1 MVSEPGSSEL
11 GSSFSSSTSSL
22 PCHFQAIEAVEELL
36 SSRLCNLFKMKFC
49 SSMAC
54 IEAVLSPSYSLMS
67 ALKKEGNW
75 KHVQAFPIHCPRR
88 NLPRRKLSALVLVW
102 RLKHEERR
110 CLWHGGFKE
119 KGHVKKEMLVCP
131 FMMQIAL
138 EAQGTSTGSLVV
150 S

>member
-22 PCHFQAIEAVEELL
+22 PCHFQANEAVEEVL

-67 ALKKEGNW
+67 TLKKEGNW